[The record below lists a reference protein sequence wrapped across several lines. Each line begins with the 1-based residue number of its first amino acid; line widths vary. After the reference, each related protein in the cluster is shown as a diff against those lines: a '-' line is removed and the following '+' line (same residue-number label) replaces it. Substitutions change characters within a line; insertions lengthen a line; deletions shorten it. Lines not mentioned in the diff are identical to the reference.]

1 MLVRCTV
8 LKVLR
13 NLSFCLPLDSGSMDY
28 LSQIEKEK
36 HLDFLCNISL
46 CEPFFFF
53 MVFIS
58 LKSFGLILDSTFP
71 L

>member
-36 HLDFLCNISL
+36 HLDLLCNIRL